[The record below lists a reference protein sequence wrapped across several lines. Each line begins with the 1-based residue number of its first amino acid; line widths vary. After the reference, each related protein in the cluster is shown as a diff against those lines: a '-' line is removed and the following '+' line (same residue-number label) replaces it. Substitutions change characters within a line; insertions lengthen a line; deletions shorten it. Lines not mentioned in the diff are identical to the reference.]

1 MGQDSRSHP
10 EHASSEVTTI
20 VIEPEASLEI
30 EEAARWYE
38 NQLAGLGVSF
48 VLEVDSAIKRVKK
61 DPMLY
66 PQVYRSMRRAL
77 LHRFPYAMYFVINN
91 SKIHI
96 FAVLHQVR
104 SDKAVNLRLL

>member
-1 MGQDSRSHP
+1 M
-10 EHASSEVTTI
+10 TTL
-20 VIEPEASLEI
+20 VIEPQASLDI
-30 EEAARWYE
+30 EETAKWYE

-61 DPMLY
+61 NPMLY
-66 PQVYRSMRRAL
+66 PQVHRLARRAL

-91 SKIHI
+91 SETRIL
-96 FAVLHQVR
+96 AVLHQVR